1 MNRAAPSTLNLTRQA
16 VLVLAILFVIT
27 GCSSAPKALKGEFPP
42 LEPGQTS
49 VRDLGTEVRWGGVIL
64 DARPD
69 ARQTCFEVLSRDL
82 DRSYRPRT
90 EDVTQGRFIACRD
103 GFLDPEVFAKG
114 REITLTGAVVAVDE
128 RQVGEFNYRY
138 PVLSARFITMW
149 PDRPDVII
157 NNYNDPWG
165 YGPYWGPGWRGGWY
179 GGFYGPGPGWGW
191 GAGPTRTTVR
201 TGGSNSRVDVPE
213 GGVPQQ
219 D

>member
-1 MNRAAPSTLNLTRQA
+1 MIRLAPPTLNLTRQA
-16 VLVLAILFVIT
+16 VIVLATLMILA
-27 GCSSAPKALKGEFPP
+27 GCSSTPEALKGNYAP
-42 LEPGQTS
+42 LEPAQAS
-49 VRDLGTEVRWGGVIL
+49 VRDLGADVRWGGVIL

-82 DRSYRPRT
+82 DRSYRPRA

-114 REITLTGAVVAVDE
+114 REITLTGSLVAVDE

-138 PVLSARFITMW
+138 PVLTARFITMW

-165 YGPYWGPGWRGGWY
+165 YGPYWGPYWGGYY
-179 GGFYGPGPGWGW
+179 GGFYGRGFGWG
-191 GAGPTRTTVR
+191 GYPATRTTVR

-213 GGVPQQ
+213 GGEPQQ